1 MMKRI
6 FLLLALIT
14 CLSQTTK
21 AEEWI
26 VSPNGNNV
34 TASSDEKQF
43 KPRHAPKRL
52 PTLNQEGDYFVL
64 SGISADSHICIS
76 FYDENGIILYSQERN
91 SPESTL
97 ELTIPSTVAENVYV
111 ITFSI
116 NNEKYIANI

>member
-6 FLLLALIT
+6 FFLLALIT
-14 CLSQTTK
+14 CLAQTTK
-21 AEEWI
+21 AEEWNI
-26 VSPNGNNV
+26 TPNGNNIN
-34 TASSDEKQF
+34 ASNDEKQS

-52 PTLNQEGDYFVL
+52 PTLSQEGDNFVL
-64 SGISADSHICIS
+64 SGISADSHIIIS
-76 FYDENGIILYSQERN
+76 FYDEYGIILYSQERN
-91 SPESTL
+91 SPASTL